1 MRRMLL
7 LLVVVLVMAAMMVA
21 AAAPA
26 FAKPLLHGCGLFSSA
41 FFNSGGNCFHIG

>member
-1 MRRMLL
+1 MRRILL
-7 LLVVVLVMAAMMVA
+7 LLVVVLVMAAMLV

-26 FAKPLLHGCGLFSSA
+26 FAKPLLHGCGFLSSG

>member
-7 LLVVVLVMAAMMVA
+7 LLAVVLAMAAMMVA
-21 AAAPA
+21 TAAPA
-26 FAKPLLHGCGLFSSA
+26 FAKPLFHGCGFLSSA

>member
-1 MRRMLL
+1 MRRILL
-7 LLVVVLVMAAMMVA
+7 LVVVVLVMAAMLV